1 MQKIAE
7 RIKDEAE
14 KMPNEPRDIA
24 THSRDKNLIYNVIS
38 SVCWLSFAHKLLAV
52 NLCFAD
58 VETIRK
64 GEEESRNCDWFC
76 GHFWQSQDE
85 TN

>member
-38 SVCWLSFAHKLLAV
+38 SVC
-52 NLCFAD
+52 
-58 VETIRK
+58 
-64 GEEESRNCDWFC
+64 
-76 GHFWQSQDE
+76 
-85 TN
+85 